1 MVDSWEGRRRKVRFG
16 LVLAGLAALA
26 LVTFAS
32 GGASAPAG
40 AGNGSDPGFQ
50 GENAAYPDFDAR
62 SGRKAPTAAQER
74 LVPRGAAVRWNDL
87 GTPHAL
93 LKHGGFLAAGLTRD
107 DARAARDWLAAN
119 RGLFGLSAGA
129 VASLELVSSAPVG
142 EGSAVLLRQR
152 FGGLPARLG
161 GLVAVGVVDGKV
173 AFVSSSLSTDDS
185 LAGPATQS
193 AQAAYVKATRNVGR
207 GVDAS
212 GISNVRRDGS
222 WTVMDVAG
230 FDEPQRA
237 RLVAV
242 PTPRNGVRAAWET
255 LVLDADE
262 AFAFSHFV
270 DARTGELLARESVV
284 DYLEEN
290 PTWIVFPNTPP
301 MDYSS
306 TDTRELW
313 CWSAAP
319 GCERVVGNTAATL
332 QWDIDPN
339 QGVSTQTTRGNAAR
353 GTENWNTN
361 NPDKMGHNY
370 ATPSPTRDYAYAW
383 TNQWFE
389 ESCNPNTTFTSA
401 QRNNIDAAA
410 ANLFA
415 MHNRMHDWS
424 YRLGFTEAAFNMQE
438 RNFGRGGKEHD
449 PEHGNVQAGGISGG
463 PPTFAARDNA
473 NQITPA
479 DGLQPITNMYLWQPI
494 AAGFYAPCVD
504 GDFDMSVIGHE
515 YTHAISNRMV
525 AGPDER
531 LRGAQANAM
540 GESWS
545 DLMAVEYLQE
555 YGFAPVAGENPF
567 AVGPYVTG
575 DPETGIRNYAMN
587 RSPLNYSN
595 VAYDLVGQQVH
606 ADGEIWSATN
616 YDIRQ
621 AMITRHGAGNSAL
634 QEACAEGQ
642 VAVGACPGNRRWTQL
657 VFDAWLLMAVG
668 EVSMVDA
675 RDAMLAADVMR
686 FGGANQD
693 LLWNVFASRGLG
705 ENASSNGTG
714 DAQPVPSFESPFA
727 NEATATFQPTDEDG
741 DPIVAQL
748 FVGDYEART
757 TPVADTDP
765 ATALDDTFGVV
776 PGTYRLL
783 ARANGYGTMRLTATA
798 AAGQALA
805 LEVPMS
811 PNLASSAN
819 GATASG
825 NGINLARLID
835 DTEATNWASLG
846 SPVAGKQVTV
856 RLAPGGSPHTI
867 DRVQVSAMLRPAISN
882 DPGGDTGGQSR
893 YSALRQFQILAC
905 HARGPVNCSQDR
917 DFRLVFTSPSNAFP
931 SVAPRPRAPE
941 LIMRSFDVQQTAATH
956 VRLRV
961 LTNQCTGTP
970 DYAGEQ
976 DADPRAITDCA
987 AGSSQDLNV
996 RAAELQVFGS

>member
-1 MVDSWEGRRRKVRFG
+1 MV
-16 LVLAGLAALA
+16 LIGLATLA
-26 LVTFAS
+26 LFIFAS

-40 AGNGSDPGFQ
+40 AGSGPDPGFQ
-50 GENAAYPDFDAR
+50 GENAPYPDFDAR
-62 SGRKAPTAAQER
+62 AGAKAPTPAQER
-74 LVPRGAAVRWNDL
+74 LVPRGAAVRWNKL
-87 GTPHAL
+87 GTPHSL
-93 LKHGGFLAAGLTRD
+93 VKHGDVLAAGLASD
-107 DARAARDWLAAN
+107 EVRAARDWLAAN
-119 RGLFGLSAGA
+119 RELFGLSAGA
-129 VASLELVSSAPVG
+129 VSRLELVNSAPIG
-142 EGSAVLLRQR
+142 AGRAVLFRQR

-161 GLVAVGVVDGKV
+161 GLVTVGVVDGSV
-173 AFVSSSLSTDDS
+173 AYVSSSLTGDDS
-185 LAGPATQS
+185 LAGPAALS
-193 AQAAYVKATRNVGR
+193 AQAAYVKAAGNVGR
-207 GVDAS
+207 GVTAS
-212 GISNVRRDGS
+212 EISNVRRDGA

-230 FDEPQRA
+230 FEEPQRA

-255 LVLDADE
+255 LVLDADA

-270 DARTGELLARESVV
+270 DARTGALLARESIV
-284 DYLEEN
+284 DYLADN
-290 PTWIVFPNTPP
+290 PTWSVFPNTPA

-306 TDTRELW
+306 ADTRELW
-313 CWSAAP
+313 CWTLAP
-319 GCERVVGNTAATL
+319 GCKRVVGNAAATL
-332 QWDIDPN
+332 QWDLQPSS
-339 QGVSTQTTRGNAAR
+339 GRPTFTTQGNAAR

-361 NPDKMGHNY
+361 DPFKVGRNY
-370 ATPSPTRDYAYAW
+370 ATPSETRDYRYGW

-389 ESCNPNTTFTSA
+389 KSCNPSTTFTSPE
-401 QRNNIDAAA
+401 RNDIDAAT

-424 YRLGFTEAAFNMQE
+424 YRLGFTEANFNLQE
-438 RNFGRGGKEHD
+438 KNFGRGGDEHD
-449 PEHGNVQAGGISGG
+449 PEHGNAQAGGISGG

-473 NQITPA
+473 NQITPP
-479 DGLQPITNMYLWQPI
+479 DGRQPITNMYLWQPI
-494 AAGFYAPCVD
+494 AAAFYAPCVD

-531 LRGAQANAM
+531 LIGAQANAM

-555 YGFAPVAGENPF
+555 YGFAPIGGENPF

-575 DPETGIRNYAMN
+575 DPNAGIRNYAMN
-587 RSPLNYSN
+587 QSPLNYSN
-595 VAYDLVGQQVH
+595 VAYDLVGAQVH

-621 AMITRHGAGNSAL
+621 AMIARYGAGSPSL
-634 QEACAEGQ
+634 QEACAEGLP
-642 VAVGACPGNRRWTQL
+642 AGSCPGNRRWTQL
-657 VFDAWLLMAVG
+657 VFDAWLLMAAG
-668 EVSMVDA
+668 TVSMVDA
-675 RDAMLAADVMR
+675 RDATLAADVMR

-705 ENASSNGTG
+705 ENASSNGVN

-727 NEATATFQPTDEDG
+727 TEATATFQPTGEDG
-741 DPIVAQL
+741 EPLVAQL

-757 TPVADTDP
+757 TPIADTDP
-765 ATALDDTFGVV
+765 ATALDATFGLV

-783 ARANGYGTMRLTATA
+783 ARANGYGAMRLTTTA
-798 AAGQALA
+798 MAGQSLALA
-805 LEVPMS
+805 VPMS
-811 PNLASSAN
+811 LNLASSTN
-819 GATASG
+819 GATATG

-856 RLAPGGSPHTI
+856 RLAPSQGPHAI
-867 DRVQVSAMLRPAISN
+867 DRVQVSAMLRPTLAN

-905 HARGPVNCSQDR
+905 HARGRVNCSQDG
-917 DFRLVFTSPSNAFP
+917 DFRLVFTSPSDAFP

-941 LIMRSFDVQQTAATH
+941 LIMRSFALPQTTATH

-976 DADPRAITDCA
+976 DADPRAISDCS
-987 AGSSQDLNV
+987 AGSTQDLNV